1 MAIRM
6 VPPIIGLILM
16 TVAFSA
22 NAVDLVV
29 ISSSAPELKPGQI
42 VNSGEPLQIP
52 EGATVTLVSNS
63 GKTISLKGPHK
74 GPSGFISVGTDDT
87 RLISSL
93 AGLMSGSGKET
104 TSLGTIRSIGRAPP
118 PPTDPWAIDVGK
130 SGDHCVPA
138 KGPVTLWRAKGAVK
152 KIFSLKNLSGR
163 SKSQTDWPA
172 DASILKWPAKV
183 RLKDGARYLAR
194 FKGSR
199 AARKFVLHLVP
210 DHLPSD
216 AHRAA
221 WMAEKGCRNQAK
233 RLLSRLR

>member
-1 MAIRM
+1 MSIRIFSF
-6 VPPIIGLILM
+6 VIGLILM

-22 NAVDLVV
+22 HALELVV
-29 ISSSAPELKPGQI
+29 ITSSAPGLKPGQI
-42 VNSGEPLQIP
+42 VNSSEPLQIP

-63 GKTISLKGPHK
+63 GKTIILKGPHK
-74 GPSGFISVGTDDT
+74 GPSGFISAGTGDT

-93 AGLMSGSGKET
+93 AGLLSGSGKDT
-104 TSLGTIRSIGRAPP
+104 ASLGTVRSVGSPP
-118 PPTDPWAIDVGK
+118 PPTDPWVVDVGK

-138 KGPVTLWRAKGAVK
+138 KGPVTLWRAKSTAK
-152 KIFSLKNLSGR
+152 KKFSLKNLSDRTKALTG
-163 SKSQTDWPA
+163 WPA
-172 DASILKWPAKV
+172 GASILKWPANV

-199 AARKFVLHLVP
+199 SARKFILHLVP

-221 WMAEKGCRNQAK
+221 WMAEKGCENQAI

>member
-1 MAIRM
+1 MTIRIFSS
-6 VPPIIGLILM
+6 VIGLILM

-22 NAVDLVV
+22 QAVDLVV
-29 ISSSAPELKPGQI
+29 ISSTAPGLKLGQI

-52 EGATVTLVSNS
+52 EGTTVTLVSNS
-63 GKTISLKGPHK
+63 GKTISLKGPHT
-74 GPSGFISVGTDDT
+74 GPSGFLSAGTDDT

-93 AGLMSGSGKET
+93 AGLLSGSGKET
-104 TSLGTIRSIGRAPP
+104 ASLGTIRSIRPPP
-118 PPTDPWAIDVGK
+118 PPTDPWVVDVSK

-138 KGPVTLWRAKGAVK
+138 KGPVTLWRAKSAVK
-152 KIFSLKNLSGR
+152 RIFSLKNLSDR
-163 SKSQTDWPA
+163 TKSLTDWPA
-172 DASILKWPAKV
+172 GASTLKWPANV

-216 AHRAA
+216 AHGAA

-233 RLLSRLR
+233 RLLSRLP